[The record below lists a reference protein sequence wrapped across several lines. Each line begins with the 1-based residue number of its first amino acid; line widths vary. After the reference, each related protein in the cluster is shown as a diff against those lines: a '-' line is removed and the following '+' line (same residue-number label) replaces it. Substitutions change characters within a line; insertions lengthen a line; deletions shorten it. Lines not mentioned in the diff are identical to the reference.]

1 MILSHHGQVNNDKSE
16 TPRAA
21 DPGCFGRGGAM
32 LKITI
37 GPAVIEVPGSLLIY
51 TLWLVHH

>member
-1 MILSHHGQVNNDKSE
+1 MNNNEGE

-21 DPGCFGRGGAM
+21 DPGCFGERRCLM

-37 GPAVIEVPGSLLIY
+37 GPAVIEVPGGLLIY
-51 TLWLVHH
+51 MLWLVHH